1 MKECK
6 WLLTLFFCLTT
17 TLYAAGWTGS
27 TSEPG
32 SSREIDGKSF
42 YVITN
47 AEELAWFAAQ
57 VNGGTTSINAILD
70 NDIVFGTDENT
81 TCATAWTPIGKDST
95 HIFVGVLDGA
105 EHTIFG
111 LYVNNQKFAGLVG
124 IVGKS
129 GIVKNMTLTKG
140 KINGT
145 VYAGGITA
153 LNHGTIKNVDSRN
166 EIKVVAKIAYSGGI
180 TGYNTSSISDS
191 KNSGSVSASFEANNS
206 KIKAFS
212 YSGGIAGYNT
222 ATISNCKNT
231 GTVSTSN
238 TSSNSYDANSRSYSG
253 GITGYNTG
261 SVSKCVNSGTCSSSA
276 KANYADSP
284 DTHAGGIVGYNTGS
298 VFQCSNSGNVSSSN
312 NTYSTTNYNH
322 TYAGGIVGLT
332 TKTISDCFNSGIT
345 SASGYYDYS
354 NGLVASGNAKKSF
367 DIVSF
372 KYWLN
377 SVETQGTEDFLKQVE
392 FAWILNTAN
401 GTEAN
406 SGIWSWNNGFPFFA
420 DEGNK
425 PTYRVTFNDGIVDSY
440 SYTSY
445 MGKTPKPADPEPD
458 LGHRFVAWIDDDGHV
473 FQPRETVS
481 KDKTFYAEFTLE
493 SGAKYIITIID
504 GTSTYGIVTNENGK
518 LTSLPPHA
526 SAPENYEFSGWFTPQ
541 NEKVDENTV
550 FTAATT
556 ITAKYSAIKYQITF
570 LDYDDKL
577 IDELQFEYG
586 TLPQIKNPT
595 RPRSENY
602 SYSFKEWSP
611 SISIVEGAATYKA
624 VYDSTK
630 LTKVSVTI
638 NNKDTT
644 IVVGDEYILPSAP
657 DSVGYSFIGWYDSDK
672 KYLGKASDKI
682 TITKNIVIA
691 AQYKANTVP
700 QSSSS
705 TQSSNSANSSNSA
718 KPSSS
723 ATPKSSG
730 SSGNTDAIPGQH
742 PTRSWTISSSNRAIQ
757 IHGVLVGRDYAILD
771 MQGRVLSKGQ
781 ARNSDISYLAPYAGH
796 FIVRIDNR
804 TQLVNVK

>member
-1 MKECK
+1 MKKCK

-57 VNGGTTSINAILD
+57 VNSGTTSINAILD

-145 VYAGGITA
+145 VYAGGIAA
-153 LNHGTIKNVDSRN
+153 LNHGTIKNSSNKNPVAAKKKDSN
-166 EIKVVAKIAYSGGI
+166 TYAGGI
-180 TGYNTSSISDS
+180 AALNTGTISNGNNSGAITSSGDGSYLHIAEAGGIAGDNTGTISGCQ
-191 KNSGSVSASFEANNS
+191 NNGSVSAAFYYSSNYTGGIAGSNKGTISHCHNS
-206 KIKAFS
+206 GAVS
-212 YSGGIAGYNT
+212 ASLSYTGSYYSGGIAG
-222 ATISNCKNT
+222 
-231 GTVSTSN
+231 
-238 TSSNSYDANSRSYSG
+238 SG
-253 GITGYNTG
+253 
-261 SVSKCVNSGTCSSSA
+261 SG
-276 KANYADSP
+276 N
-284 DTHAGGIVGYNTGS
+284 ILN
-298 VFQCSNSGNVSSSN
+298 CSNSGSI
-312 NTYSTTNYNH
+312 TGGTTNN
-322 TYAGGIVGLT
+322 GI
-332 TKTISDCFNSGIT
+332 I
-345 SASGYYDYS
+345 ASGS
-354 NGLVASGNAKKSF
+354 AKNSF
-367 DIVSF
+367 DMAKF
-372 KYWLN
+372 RYWLN
-377 SVETQGTEDFLKQVE
+377 KTETKSTEEFMKKVE
-392 FAWILNTAN
+392 FAWMLNTTN

-406 SGIWSWNNGFPFFA
+406 SGVWSWNNGFPFFA

-445 MGKTPKPADPEPD
+445 TGKTPKPADPEPD
-458 LGHRFVAWIDDDGHV
+458 LGQRFVAWIDDNGHV
-473 FQPRETVS
+473 FQSREIIS
-481 KDKTFYAEFTLE
+481 KDKKFYAVFSLE
-493 SGAKYIITIID
+493 SDAKYIITVID

-541 NEKVDENTV
+541 NEKVDESTV

-556 ITAKYSAIKYQITF
+556 ITAKYSAIKYKITF

-602 SYSFKEWSP
+602 SYTFKEWSP

-624 VYDSTK
+624 TYDSTK

-723 ATPKSSG
+723 ATPKSSD

-742 PTRSWTISSSNRAIQ
+742 PTRSWTIVSTNRTIQ

-781 ARNSDISYLAPYAGH
+781 ARNSDISYLAPHTGL
-796 FIVRIDNR
+796 FIVRIDNK